1 MIEATCK
8 NCSSSLYG
16 QFCSNCGQDKEHH
29 VSFDE
34 IKKDFLDEAFDYDSR
49 IFKTLKY
56 LFTKPGFLTKQ
67 YWLGKRIKYL
77 QPIRL
82 YILASVIYYFI
93 NPILKS
99 AQSQFIIANK
109 LASKL
114 IDPKYYN
121 DIEKVI
127 LDYGQEIELLL
138 FTPLT
143 GAILMILYKSR
154 NKPFLHH
161 IIASVHLSSFVFIYL
176 TLINILLSLF
186 NIINPLANFFYI
198 IIPIYCIIM
207 LKSIYNDSLF
217 KSIFKTFCI
226 FLSVVLRNILIFAI
240 GYLIAT
246 LLN

>member
-1 MIEATCK
+1 MC
-8 NCSSSLYG
+8 
-16 QFCSNCGQDKEHH
+16 
-29 VSFDE
+29 
-34 IKKDFLDEAFDYDSR
+34 
-49 IFKTLKY
+49 
-56 LFTKPGFLTKQ
+56 
-67 YWLGKRIKYL
+67 
-77 QPIRL
+77 IR
-82 YILASVIYYFI
+82 
-93 NPILKS
+93 
-99 AQSQFIIANK
+99 
-109 LASKL
+109 
-114 IDPKYYN
+114 DRYYN

-143 GAILMILYKSR
+143 GAILMILYNSR